1 MLDDWLELAVN
12 DKKTLL
18 GELSINDAQRDSS
31 NPLSRWL
38 LVAIVA
44 GLAALSG
51 WFWFLSGEEP
61 VLVDLVRAEPA
72 GRQDKPLGETVLDA
86 SGYVTA
92 RRQATVSSKFTGKV
106 TEVFIEEGVHVEAGE
121 LLARLDNSTQLAQYN
136 LIKSQLKASQSRL
149 LEVEVQ
155 VNEAELQLT
164 RTKQLSER
172 QLASQAELDRAE
184 LLVKRLKARLA
195 SLKIDLE
202 VGQNSV
208 QVQQQQLD
216 DTEIRAPFAGVV
228 IAKAAQPGEMISP
241 ISAGG
246 GFTRTGICTI
256 VDMQSLEIE
265 VDVNESY
272 INRVKPDQLVTA
284 TLNSYPDWKIAA
296 KVITIIPTADR
307 NKATVRVR
315 IAFLESDMR
324 ILPDMGVKVSFMDDR
339 PEVIQSP
346 SEYVGVVIPN
356 SSVIN
361 RENENVVFVV
371 ADSVVEIRT
380 VSVGVKQGNNR
391 NILSGVQAG
400 ERVVTDVTR
409 QLSEVLTEGREVIV
423 N

>member
-1 MLDDWLELAVN
+1 MN
-12 DKKTLL
+12 DKKALL
-18 GELSINDAQRDSS
+18 GELSIDDAQRDTS
-31 NPLSRWL
+31 NSLSRWFVVAI
-38 LVAIVA
+38 LVA
-44 GLAALSG
+44 LAALSG
-51 WFWFLSGEEP
+51 WFWLVSGEEP
-61 VLVDLVRAEPA
+61 VLVELVRAEPA
-72 GRQDKPLGETVLDA
+72 SNQDKPQGETVLDA

-106 TEVFIEEGVHVEAGE
+106 TEVFIEEGVHVEANQ

-164 RTKQLSER
+164 RTGQLSER
-172 QLASQAELDRAE
+172 QLASQSELDRAD

-195 SLKIDLE
+195 SLKIDIE
-202 VGQNSV
+202 VGQNNV
-208 QVQQQQLD
+208 QVQQQNLD

-272 INRVKPDQLVTA
+272 INRVKPGQLVTA

-315 IAFLESDMR
+315 IAFLETDSR

-339 PEVIQSP
+339 PEVIQLP
-346 SEYVGVVIPN
+346 SDSVGVLIPN
-356 SSVIN
+356 RSVMN
-361 RENENVVFVV
+361 REDENVVFVV
-371 ADSVVEIRT
+371 TDSLVEIRT
-380 VSVGVKQGNNR
+380 VTVGMKQGNNR
-391 NILSGVQAG
+391 NILSGVRAG
-400 ERVVTDVTR
+400 EWVVTEVTR
-409 QLSEVLTEGREVIV
+409 QLSEELTEGREVIV

>member
-1 MLDDWLELAVN
+1 VN
-12 DKKTLL
+12 DKKALL

-31 NPLSRWL
+31 NPLAVWM
-38 LVAIVA
+38 LVVIIAVA
-44 GLAALSG
+44 ASVSG
-51 WFWFLSGEEP
+51 WFWFASGEQP
-61 VLVDLVRAEPA
+61 VLVNLVRAEPA
-72 GRQDKPLGETVLDA
+72 GQQEKPQGETVLDA

-106 TEVFIEEGVHVEAGE
+106 MEVFIEEGVYVEANQ

-155 VNEAELQLT
+155 LNEAELQFT
-164 RTKQLSER
+164 RTVQLSER
-172 QLASQAELDRAE
+172 QLASQSELDRAD

-195 SLKIDLE
+195 SLQIDIE
-202 VGQNSV
+202 VGESSV

-284 TLNSYPDWKIAA
+284 TLNSYPDWKIDA

-315 IAFLESDMR
+315 IAFQASDSR
-324 ILPDMGVKVSFMDDR
+324 ILPDMGVKVSFMDDG
-339 PEVIQSP
+339 PEVIQLP
-346 SEYVGVVIPN
+346 SDAVGVLIPN
-356 SSVIN
+356 NSVVN
-361 RENENVVFVV
+361 LEGENVVFVV
-371 ADSVVEIRT
+371 IDSIVEIRA
-380 VSVGVKQGNNR
+380 VKVGLKQGNNR
-391 NILSGVQAG
+391 NILSGVQKG
-400 ERVVTDVTR
+400 ERVVIDVTR
-409 QLSEVLTEGREVIV
+409 QLAEVLTEGQEVIV

>member
-1 MLDDWLELAVN
+1 MN
-12 DKKTLL
+12 DKKALL
-18 GELSINDAQRDSS
+18 GELSIDDAQRDTS
-31 NPLSRWL
+31 NSLSRWFVVAI
-38 LVAIVA
+38 LVA
-44 GLAALSG
+44 LAALSG
-51 WFWFLSGEEP
+51 WFWLVSGEDP
-61 VLVDLVRAEPA
+61 VLVELVRAEPA
-72 GRQDKPLGETVLDA
+72 SNQDKPQGETVLDA

-106 TEVFIEEGVHVEAGE
+106 TEVFIEEGVHVEANQ

-164 RTKQLSER
+164 RTGQLSER
-172 QLASQAELDRAE
+172 QLASQSELDRAD

-195 SLKIDLE
+195 SLKIDIE
-202 VGQNSV
+202 VGQNNV
-208 QVQQQQLD
+208 QVQQQNLD

-272 INRVKPDQLVTA
+272 INRVKPGQLVTA

-315 IAFLESDMR
+315 IAFLETDSR

-339 PEVIQSP
+339 PEVIQLP
-346 SEYVGVVIPN
+346 SDSVGVLIPN
-356 SSVIN
+356 RSVMN
-361 RENENVVFVV
+361 REDENVVFVV
-371 ADSVVEIRT
+371 TDSLVEIRT
-380 VSVGVKQGNNR
+380 VTVGMKQGNNR
-391 NILSGVQAG
+391 NILSGVRAG
-400 ERVVTDVTR
+400 EWVVTEVTR
-409 QLSEVLTEGREVIV
+409 QLSEELTEGREVIV

>member
-1 MLDDWLELAVN
+1 MN
-12 DKKTLL
+12 DKKALL

-31 NPLSRWL
+31 NPLAVWM
-38 LVAIVA
+38 LVVIIAVA
-44 GLAALSG
+44 ASVSG
-51 WFWFLSGEEP
+51 WFWFASGEQP
-61 VLVDLVRAEPA
+61 VLVNQVRADPA
-72 GRQDKPLGETVLDA
+72 GQQEKPLGETVLDA

-106 TEVFIEEGVHVEAGE
+106 MEVFIEEGVYVEANQ

-155 VNEAELQLT
+155 LNEAELQFT
-164 RTKQLSER
+164 RTVQLSER
-172 QLASQAELDRAE
+172 QLASQSELDRAD

-195 SLKIDLE
+195 SLQIDIE
-202 VGQNSV
+202 VGESSV

-284 TLNSYPDWKIAA
+284 TLNSYPDWKIDA

-315 IAFLESDMR
+315 IAFQASDSR
-324 ILPDMGVKVSFMDDR
+324 ILPDMGVKVSFMDDG
-339 PEVIQSP
+339 PEVIQLP
-346 SEYVGVVIPN
+346 SDAVGVLIPN
-356 SSVIN
+356 NSVVN
-361 RENENVVFVV
+361 LEGENVVFVV
-371 ADSVVEIRT
+371 IDSIVEIRA
-380 VSVGVKQGNNR
+380 VKVGLKQGNNR
-391 NILSGVQAG
+391 NILSGVQKG
-400 ERVVTDVTR
+400 ERVVIDVTR
-409 QLSEVLTEGREVIV
+409 QLAEVLTEGQEVIV

>member
-1 MLDDWLELAVN
+1 MN
-12 DKKTLL
+12 DKKALL

-31 NPLSRWL
+31 NPLAVWM
-38 LVAIVA
+38 LVVIIAVA
-44 GLAALSG
+44 ASVSG
-51 WFWFLSGEEP
+51 WFWFASGEQP
-61 VLVDLVRAEPA
+61 VLVNLVRAEPA
-72 GRQDKPLGETVLDA
+72 GQQEKPLGETVLDA

-106 TEVFIEEGVHVEAGE
+106 MEVFIEEGVYVEANQ

-155 VNEAELQLT
+155 LNEAELQFT
-164 RTKQLSER
+164 RTVQLSER
-172 QLASQAELDRAE
+172 QLASQSELDRAD

-195 SLKIDLE
+195 SLQIDIE
-202 VGQNSV
+202 VGESSV

-284 TLNSYPDWKIAA
+284 TLNSYPDWKIDA

-315 IAFLESDMR
+315 IAFQASDSR
-324 ILPDMGVKVSFMDDR
+324 ILPDMGVKVSFMDDG
-339 PEVIQSP
+339 PEVIQLP
-346 SEYVGVVIPN
+346 SDAVGVLIPN
-356 SSVIN
+356 NSVVN
-361 RENENVVFVV
+361 LEGENVVFVV
-371 ADSVVEIRT
+371 IDSIVEIRA
-380 VSVGVKQGNNR
+380 VKVGLKQGNNR
-391 NILSGVQAG
+391 NILSGVQKG
-400 ERVVTDVTR
+400 ERVVIDVTR
-409 QLSEVLTEGREVIV
+409 QLAEVLTEGQEVIV

>member
-1 MLDDWLELAVN
+1 MN
-12 DKKTLL
+12 DKKALL
-18 GELSINDAQRDSS
+18 GELSISDAQRDSS
-31 NPLSRWL
+31 NPLARWL
-38 LVAIVA
+38 LAAIVT
-44 GLAALSG
+44 GLAAVSG
-51 WFWFLSGEEP
+51 WFWFVAGEEP
-61 VLVDLVRAEPA
+61 VLVDLVRAESA
-72 GRQDKPLGETVLDA
+72 GRQDKPQGETVLDA

-92 RRQATVSSKFTGKV
+92 RRKATVSSKFTGKV
-106 TEVFIEEGVHVEAGE
+106 TEVFIEEGVYVEANQ
-121 LLARLDNSTQLAQYN
+121 LLAKLDNSTQLAQYN
-136 LIKSQLKASQSRL
+136 LTKSQLKASQSRL

-155 VNEAELQLT
+155 RNEAELQLT
-164 RTKQLSER
+164 RTMQLSER
-172 QLASQAELDRAE
+172 KLASQSELDRAE

-195 SLKIDLE
+195 SLQIDIE
-202 VGQNSV
+202 VGESSV

-272 INRVKPDQLVTA
+272 INRVKSDQLVTA

-315 IAFLESDMR
+315 IAFLESDSR

-339 PEVIQSP
+339 PEVIQMTSDL
-346 SEYVGVVIPN
+346 VGVLVPN
-356 SSVIN
+356 SSVIT
-361 RENENVVFVV
+361 RGDENVVFVV
-371 ADSVVEIRT
+371 IDSRVEIRPIA
-380 VSVGVKQGNNR
+380 VGIKQANKR
-391 NILSGVQAG
+391 NILSGVRAG
-400 ERVVTDVTR
+400 EWVVTDVNR
-409 QLSEVLTEGREVIV
+409 QLSEALTEGREVIV

>member
-1 MLDDWLELAVN
+1 MN
-12 DKKTLL
+12 DKKALL
-18 GELSINDAQRDSS
+18 GELSIDDAQRDTS
-31 NPLSRWL
+31 NSLSRWFVVAI
-38 LVAIVA
+38 LVA
-44 GLAALSG
+44 LAALSG
-51 WFWFLSGEEP
+51 WFWLVSGEEP
-61 VLVDLVRAEPA
+61 VLVELVRAEPA
-72 GRQDKPLGETVLDA
+72 SNQDKPQGETVLDA

-106 TEVFIEEGVHVEAGE
+106 TEVFIEEGVHVEANQ

-136 LIKSQLKASQSRL
+136 LIKSQLNASQSRL

-164 RTKQLSER
+164 RTGQLSER
-172 QLASQAELDRAE
+172 QLASQSELDRAD

-195 SLKIDLE
+195 SLKIDIE
-202 VGQNSV
+202 VGQNNV
-208 QVQQQQLD
+208 QVQQQNLD

-272 INRVKPDQLVTA
+272 INRVKPGQLVTA

-315 IAFLESDMR
+315 IAFLETDSR

-339 PEVIQSP
+339 PEVIQLP
-346 SEYVGVVIPN
+346 SDSVGVLIPN
-356 SSVIN
+356 RSVMN
-361 RENENVVFVV
+361 REDENVVFVV
-371 ADSVVEIRT
+371 TDSLVEIRT
-380 VSVGVKQGNNR
+380 VTVGMKQGNNR
-391 NILSGVQAG
+391 NILSGVRAG
-400 ERVVTDVTR
+400 EWVVTEVTR
-409 QLSEVLTEGREVIV
+409 QLSEELTEGREVIV

>member
-1 MLDDWLELAVN
+1 MN
-12 DKKTLL
+12 DKKALL
-18 GELSINDAQRDSS
+18 GELSIDDAQRDTS
-31 NPLSRWL
+31 NSLSRWFVVAI
-38 LVAIVA
+38 LVA
-44 GLAALSG
+44 LAALSG
-51 WFWFLSGEEP
+51 WFWLVSGEEP
-61 VLVDLVRAEPA
+61 VLVELVRAEPA
-72 GRQDKPLGETVLDA
+72 SNQDKPQGETVLDA

-106 TEVFIEEGVHVEAGE
+106 TEVFIEEGVHVEANQ

-164 RTKQLSER
+164 RTGQLSER
-172 QLASQAELDRAE
+172 QLASQSELDRAD

-195 SLKIDLE
+195 SLKIDIE
-202 VGQNSV
+202 VGQNNV
-208 QVQQQQLD
+208 QVQQQNLD

-241 ISAGG
+241 ISAAG

-272 INRVKPDQLVTA
+272 INRVKPGQLVTA

-315 IAFLESDMR
+315 IAFLETDSR

-339 PEVIQSP
+339 PEVIQLP
-346 SEYVGVVIPN
+346 SDSVGVLIPN
-356 SSVIN
+356 RSVMN
-361 RENENVVFVV
+361 REDENVVFVV
-371 ADSVVEIRT
+371 TDSLVEIRT
-380 VSVGVKQGNNR
+380 VTVGMKQGNNR
-391 NILSGVQAG
+391 NILSGVRAG
-400 ERVVTDVTR
+400 EWVVTEVTR
-409 QLSEVLTEGREVIV
+409 QLSEELTEGREVIV